1 MKTLLKLAIATLI
14 LTSVAQAAPKWIKPS
29 KSVCVDNGGTMEGKE
44 CKATWDD
51 AKEICSS
58 MNAQLPAIGKFKG
71 MITNCGGIVNNYRV
85 NTANL
90 SYQSCIKSLGFA
102 AGGNNFYWYWSSN
115 VSEKDTSY
123 VRVMDSEAGDIGNE
137 EDNYGFPKSND
148 KYVICVRGGQ

>member
-1 MKTLLKLAIATLI
+1 MKILLKLVVATLM
-14 LTSVAQAAPKWIKPS
+14 LTGVAQAAPKWIKPS
-29 KSVCVDNGGTMEGKE
+29 KSVCVDNGGTMKGKE

-71 MITNCGGIVNNYRV
+71 MITNCGGTINNHRV
-85 NTANL
+85 NVANL

-102 AGGNNFYWYWSSN
+102 ADDNNIYWYWSSN

-137 EDNYGFPKSND
+137 EDSYGLPKSND
-148 KYVICVRGGQ
+148 INVICVRGGQ